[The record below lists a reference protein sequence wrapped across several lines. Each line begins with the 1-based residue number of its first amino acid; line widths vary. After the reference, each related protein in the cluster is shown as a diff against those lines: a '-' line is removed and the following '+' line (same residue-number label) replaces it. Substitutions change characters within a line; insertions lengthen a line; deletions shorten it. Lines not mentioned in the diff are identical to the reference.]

1 MADSASATGT
11 PTANPAASPPLAPLK
26 RAMPPQRWLIAKLHA
41 GQSATLAA
49 ELAREARLPPVLAE
63 LLVAR
68 GINTAAEAFA
78 FLNPEP
84 AHLHDPF
91 LMLGMSAAVDRLE
104 RAIAAREPILLYGD
118 YDVDGTVA
126 VVLLKTA
133 IEMLGGP
140 AIGSGPNLVRFHVP
154 HRLRDG
160 YGMQSSVLEAAY
172 AEGIRVVVTVDTG
185 MRAFAEAE
193 TAKRLGLDLIITDHH
208 LPEAHDRLPAALAI
222 LNPNQP
228 GCAYPEKN
236 LCGAAI
242 ALKLAQALL
251 EKSCIER
258 PCLEKPDSVRRD
270 PARLRE
276 KTLPSFLKMA
286 AIATIADAVPLHG
299 ENRTIAALGL
309 RELRRPVGAGL
320 RALFAASAL
329 DPASKQLT
337 GFDVAFRLAPR
348 INAAGRMD
356 VASDVIE
363 LFTTRDSD
371 RATELAAKLERLN
384 RERRD
389 VETAALTVIETRLC
403 SDSEIYDDRLL
414 VIEGDGWHRGVI
426 GILASR
432 VVERTAK
439 PAIVISLEDSPDG
452 KIAHGSGRSVD
463 GFPLLAAIE
472 SCADLFT
479 RFGGHAF
486 AVGFAL
492 PAEKLPDLKRR
503 LRDYANIHLAA
514 REPERLLRIHAE
526 LPLDRI
532 TPVLAGWLRKLEPL
546 GHGNPEPIFI
556 ARSARLAAP
565 PRIMKAR
572 HLCLEL
578 EQTAS
583 APDELATAPKSD
595 PSTLAPSSAIP
606 RRLRASAAPAGSI
619 RAVGWNLAERSF
631 ELRLAQGSLIDVAYR
646 IRENDHPDFG
656 GLEIEILGLEPAA
669 MQPVNRSVAAN
680 S

>member
-1 MADSASATGT
+1 
-11 PTANPAASPPLAPLK
+11 
-26 RAMPPQRWLIAKLHA
+26 
-41 GQSATLAA
+41 
-49 ELAREARLPPVLAE
+49 
-63 LLVAR
+63 
-68 GINTAAEAFA
+68 
-78 FLNPEP
+78 
-84 AHLHDPF
+84 
-91 LMLGMSAAVDRLE
+91 MLGMSAAVDRLE
-104 RAIAAREPILLYGD
+104 RAIAAHEPILLYGD

-133 IEMLGGP
+133 IEMLGGD
-140 AIGSGPNLVRFHVP
+140 VRFHVP

-160 YGMQSSVLEAAY
+160 YGMQSSVLESSH
-172 AEGIRVVVTVDTG
+172 AEGVRVVVTVDTG
-185 MRAFAEAE
+185 MRSFAEAE
-193 TAKRLGLDLIITDHH
+193 TARRLGLDLIITDHH
-208 LPEAHDRLPAALAI
+208 LADAHDKLPAALAI

-228 GCAYPEKN
+228 GCTYPEKS

-251 EKSCIER
+251 EKSCIE
-258 PCLEKPDSVRRD
+258 KSDGARRD

-320 RALFAASAL
+320 RALFAAAAL
-329 DPASKQLT
+329 DPASRQIT

-363 LFTTRDSD
+363 LFSTRDAL
-371 RATELAAKLERLN
+371 RAADLANKLERLN

-389 VETAALTVIETRLC
+389 VEAAALTIIEAQL
-403 SDSEIYDDRLL
+403 SSSPEFVSDRLL
-414 VIEGDGWHRGVI
+414 VIDGDGWHRGVI

-439 PAIVISLEDSPDG
+439 PALVISVEEG
-452 KIAHGSGRSVD
+452 IAHGSGRSVD

-492 PAEKLPDLKRR
+492 PAESLPELKRR
-503 LRDYANIHLAA
+503 LRDYANLHLAA

-526 LPLDRI
+526 LALDRI

-556 ARSARLAAP
+556 ARSARLLVP
-565 PRIMKAR
+565 PRIMKAQ
-572 HLCLEL
+572 HLRLEL
-578 EQTAS
+578 AQDSS
-583 APDELATAPKSD
+583 APDSAA
-595 PSTLAPSSAIP
+595 STPLP
-606 RRLRASAAPAGSI
+606 ASAVPVSSI
-619 RAVGWNLAERSF
+619 RAVGWNLAQRSM
-631 ELRLAQGSLIDVAYR
+631 ELRLAEGSRIDLAYR

-656 GLEIEILGLEPAA
+656 GLEIEIAGLELAGPACK
-669 MQPVNRSVAAN
+669 
-680 S
+680 

>member
-1 MADSASATGT
+1 VAELASATGPPSASTTGST
-11 PTANPAASPPLAPLK
+11 PRTAPRRTL
-26 RAMPPQRWLIAKLHA
+26 PPQRWLLAEPHPEA
-41 GQSATLAA
+41 SAS
-49 ELAREARLPPVLAE
+49 LAREARLPLVLAE

-133 IEMLGGP
+133 IEMLGGD
-140 AIGSGPNLVRFHVP
+140 VRFHVP

-160 YGMQSSVLEAAY
+160 YGMQSSVLESAHAD
-172 AEGIRVVVTVDTG
+172 GVRVVVTVDTG

-193 TAKRLGLDLIITDHH
+193 TARRLGLDLIVTDHH
-208 LPEAHDRLPAALAI
+208 LPDAHDAVPVALAI

-228 GCAYPEKN
+228 GCTYPEKS

-251 EKSCIER
+251 ERSCFDKSCIE
-258 PCLEKPDSVRRD
+258 KPRLDQSELVRRD
-270 PARLRE
+270 PTRLHE

-320 RALFAASAL
+320 RALFAAAAL
-329 DPASKQLT
+329 DPASRQLT

-356 VASDVIE
+356 IASDVIE
-363 LFTTRDSD
+363 LFSTRDAL
-371 RATELAAKLERLN
+371 RAADLANKLERLN

-389 VETAALTVIETRLC
+389 VEAAALTIIEARLC
-403 SDSEIYDDRLL
+403 SDAEIEADRLL
-414 VIEGDGWHRGVI
+414 VIDGDGWHRGVI

-439 PAIVISLEDSPDG
+439 PAIVISIEDG
-452 KIAHGSGRSVD
+452 IAHGSGRSVV

-492 PAEKLPDLKRR
+492 PAEKLPELKRR

-556 ARSARLAAP
+556 ARSARLLAP
-565 PRIMKAR
+565 PRIMKAQ
-572 HLCLEL
+572 HLRLEL
-578 EQTAS
+578 AQNTAAS
-583 APDELATAPKSD
+583 P
-595 PSTLAPSSAIP
+595 APSIAPSP
-606 RRLRASAAPAGSI
+606 NSFTRLPASAAPVASI
-619 RAVGWNLAERSF
+619 RAVGWNLAQRAM
-631 ELRLAQGSLIDVAYR
+631 ELRLDRGSLIDVAYR

-656 GLEIEILGLEPAA
+656 GLEIEIVGLRASETVPA
-669 MQPVNRSVAAN
+669 
-680 S
+680 

>member
-1 MADSASATGT
+1 
-11 PTANPAASPPLAPLK
+11 
-26 RAMPPQRWLIAKLHA
+26 
-41 GQSATLAA
+41 
-49 ELAREARLPPVLAE
+49 

-68 GINTAAEAFA
+68 GITQAAEAFA

-91 LMLGMSAAVDRLE
+91 LMLGMALAVDRLE
-104 RAIAAREPILLYGD
+104 SAIAAREPILLYGD

-133 IEMLGGP
+133 IEMLGGD
-140 AIGSGPNLVRFHVP
+140 ARFHVP

-160 YGMQSSVLEAAY
+160 YGMQSSVLEAAH
-172 AEGIRVVVTVDTG
+172 AEGVRVVVTVDTG

-193 TAKRLGLDLIITDHH
+193 TARRLGLDLIVTDHH
-208 LPEAHDRLPAALAI
+208 LPAADKALPAALAI

-228 GCAYPEKN
+228 GCPYPEKS

-251 EKSCIER
+251 ERREPER
-258 PCLEKPDSVRRD
+258 
-270 PARLRE
+270 ARE

-286 AIATIADAVPLHG
+286 AIATIADAVPLRG
-299 ENRTIAALGL
+299 ENRTIAAIGL
-309 RELRRPVGAGL
+309 RELRRPMGAGL
-320 RALFAASAL
+320 RALFAAAAL
-329 DPASKQLT
+329 DPAAKQIT

-356 VASDVIE
+356 VASDVVE
-363 LFTTRDSD
+363 LFSTRDSH
-371 RATELAAKLERLN
+371 RATELANKLERLN

-389 VETAALTVIETRLC
+389 VEAAALATIEARLAA
-403 SDSEIYDDRLL
+403 DSEIAADRLL
-414 VIEGDGWHRGVI
+414 VIDGDGWHRGVI

-439 PAIVISLEDSPDG
+439 PAIVISVEDG
-452 KIAHGSGRSVD
+452 VAHGSGRSVD
-463 GFPLLAAIE
+463 GFALLAAIE

-492 PAEKLPDLKRR
+492 PAEELPDLKRR
-503 LRDYANIHLAA
+503 LRVYAEQHLAA

-532 TPVLAGWLRKLEPL
+532 TPVLAGWLKKLEPL
-546 GHGNPEPIFI
+546 GHGNPEPLFL
-556 ARSARLAAP
+556 ARNARLVTA

-572 HLCLEL
+572 HLALEL
-578 EQTAS
+578 AQDSAAS
-583 APDELATAPKSD
+583 PTP
-595 PSTLAPSSAIP
+595 PSIDSSASLP
-606 RRLRASAAPAGSI
+606 AAFSAGPPGSPAPISSI
-619 RAVGWNLAERSF
+619 RAVGWNLAERAV
-631 ELRLAQGSLIDVAYR
+631 ELRLGPGSRIDLAYR

-656 GLEIEILGLEPAA
+656 GLEIEILG
-669 MQPVNRSVAAN
+669 MQPAGA
-680 S
+680 